1 MAHLEWLS
9 ALSDLTAKGEPCVL
23 VTVTTAKG
31 STPRDAGT
39 KMIITADAQFG
50 TIGGG
55 NLEYQAADE
64 ARKLLSSATADVMMN
79 HYALGPKLAQCC
91 GGAVTIMLEPFL
103 ARTKTVYLFGAG
115 HVGREVVTV
124 LGALPVN
131 IQWIDEREAE
141 FPPTLPRNCT
151 KITNPA
157 DVTFNNDAYIVVMT
171 HSHELDYEIVKK
183 ALRHGAFTYLGL
195 IGSDTKSVKF
205 KKRLVAE
212 GLTIENLT
220 CPIGIEGIN
229 GKHPREIAIALA
241 AELLQLGLTG
251 TATVGAQKD
260 NSDCMGR
267 DCSSCDAA

>member
-1 MAHLEWLS
+1 MGQLEWLN
-9 ALSDLTAKGEPCVL
+9 ALSDLTAKGAPCVL
-23 VTVTTAKG
+23 VTVTAAKG

-39 KMIITADAQFG
+39 KMIVTADAQFG

-64 ARKLLSSATADVMMN
+64 ARKLLSSATADVTMN

-103 ARTKTVYLFGAG
+103 AHTKTLYLFGAG
-115 HVGREVVTV
+115 HVGREVTAV
-124 LGALPVN
+124 LGTLPVN
-131 IQWIDEREAE
+131 IQWIDERDTE
-141 FPPTLPRNCT
+141 FPRDLPRNCT
-151 KITNPA
+151 KITNPN
-157 DVTFNNDAYIVVMT
+157 DVIFKDDAYIVVMT

-183 ALRHGAFTYLGL
+183 ALTHGKFTYLGL

-205 KKRLVAE
+205 KKRLSAE
-212 GLTIENLT
+212 GLAIENLT

-251 TATVGAQKD
+251 AAASIAKD
-260 NSDCMGR
+260 NSDCVGR
-267 DCSSCDAA
+267 DCSTCDAA